1 MIYIVDSL
9 TGEVITREP
18 TPEEIARDN
27 AVEQDRLA
35 RVAALEAEEA
45 EAYIEAAAILEAE
58 EAAKESARAK
68 LAALGLTEEEVAA
81 LVK

>member
-45 EAYIEAAAILEAE
+45 EAYAEEAAILEAE

-68 LAALGLTEEEVAA
+68 LAALGLTEAEVAA

>member
-68 LAALGLTEEEVAA
+68 LAALGLTEAEVAA

>member
-1 MIYIVDSL
+1 MNKVIIDCETGNQSYVPL
-9 TGEVITREP
+9 TAGEISA
-18 TPEEIARDN
+18 I
-27 AVEQDRLA
+27 EQSRAEDEALRLEQE
-35 RVAALEAEEA
+35 AALAV
-45 EAYIEAAAILEAE
+45 E

>member
-1 MIYIVDSL
+1 MKTVVDAS
-9 TGEVITREP
+9 TGEVTIQPLTE
-18 TPEEIARDN
+18 EEIA
-27 AVEQDRLA
+27 ELQA
-35 RVAALEAEEA
+35 RADALEAEEA

-58 EAAKESARAK
+58 ETAKESARAK

>member
-1 MIYIVDSL
+1 MKTVVDAS
-9 TGEVITREP
+9 TGEVTIQPLTE
-18 TPEEIARDN
+18 EEIA
-27 AVEQDRLA
+27 ELQA
-35 RVAALEAEEA
+35 RVAALEAEEAALEAEEA

>member
-27 AVEQDRLA
+27 AVEQERLA

>member
-1 MIYIVDSL
+1 MKTVVDAS
-9 TGEVITREP
+9 TGEVTIQPLTE
-18 TPEEIARDN
+18 EEIA
-27 AVEQDRLA
+27 ELQA